1 MLEEFVE
8 YYINIGLKVSYFR
21 KKARRDMG
29 IHLMSGTV
37 NFSPRLWLI
46 NYKKFIWRHI

>member
-21 KKARRDMG
+21 KKAGLTQEQLGEVM
-29 IHLMSGTV
+29 
-37 NFSPRLWLI
+37 
-46 NYKKFIWRHI
+46 